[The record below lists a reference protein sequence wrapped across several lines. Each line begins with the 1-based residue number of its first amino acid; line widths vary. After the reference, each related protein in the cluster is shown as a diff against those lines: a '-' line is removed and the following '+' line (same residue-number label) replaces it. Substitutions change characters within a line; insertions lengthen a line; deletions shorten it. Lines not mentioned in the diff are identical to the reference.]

1 MRRYF
6 LLLLP
11 LILISI
17 CLLFQRCKKE
27 TFITDSSAQL
37 EFSTDTVFFDT
48 VFTTLGSTTY
58 YLRVYNRHDESIKIS
73 SIDLEGG
80 NSSQYRINVDGDNGP
95 HHENVEILPND
106 SIFIFVEVTIDPNDN
121 TIPFVVQDKIK
132 FSTNGNEQYVQLR
145 SWGQNAYFHGGLGSV
160 ILSDCNAVWNN
171 DKPHVI
177 FGVLI
182 IDEGCDLTINAGTQV
197 YAHAKS
203 GIYVNGGT
211 IHINGSLNNEVCF
224 QGDRLEQSFQD
235 TPGQWGIQFDFPVS
249 GGGTEQ
255 IVSVLRGG
263 IWIYKSPGSV
273 INYANIKNGNI
284 GIWVDSTGV
293 DYLGSQY
300 SVTVSNTKIL
310 NMGSHG
316 LLTQNATLKGYNMQ
330 ISNCGQTCAYLSVGG
345 RYQLD
350 NCTFANY
357 WSGGNRTDPAFALS
371 NFYVSVDEDTIVNQI
386 YNTNINNCIMY
397 GNNAL
402 LTDFSEFIV
411 AMKNDAAQQYDF
423 KYCLVDTDADVD
435 DDGNHYE
442 NMKNGQA
449 PLLCDPAELDCRLL
463 SSSQG
468 NSLMAGSFFS
478 TTPVVDL
485 FGLNN
490 GASFKGCFIYDP
502 SNSCN

>member
-11 LILISI
+11 ITLFTTS
-17 CLLFQRCKKE
+17 LLFQRCKKE
-27 TFITDSSAQL
+27 TFITDSSAGL
-37 EFSTDTVFFDT
+37 EFSMDTVFFDT
-48 VFTTLGSTTY
+48 VFTTLGSTTQ
-58 YLRVYNRHDESIKIS
+58 YLRVYNRHDKSIKIS
-73 SIDLEGG
+73 SIDLENG
-80 NSSQYRINVDGDNGP
+80 NNSQYRINVDGDDGP
-95 HHENVEILPND
+95 HHEEIEILPND
-106 SIFIFVEVTIDPNDN
+106 SIYIFVEVTIDPNSDL
-121 TIPFVVQDKIK
+121 TPFVVEDRIK
-132 FSTNGNEQYVQLR
+132 FSTNGNEQHVQLS

-177 FGVLI
+177 YGVLF

-197 YAHAKS
+197 YVHAKS

-211 IHINGSLNNEVCF
+211 IHIQGSLNNEVCF
-224 QGDRLEQSFQD
+224 QGDRLEGSFQD

-249 GGGTEQ
+249 SGGTDQ

-273 INYANIKNGNI
+273 VDYALLKNGNI

-293 DYLGSQY
+293 DYSGSQF

-310 NMGSHG
+310 NMASHG
-316 LLTQNATLKGYNMQ
+316 ILTQNATLKAYNMQ
-330 ISNCGQTCAYLSVGG
+330 VSNCGQTCAYFSIGG
-345 RYQLD
+345 RYHID

-357 WSGGNRTDPAFALS
+357 WSGGNRTDPAFAMS
-371 NFYVSVDEDTIVNQI
+371 NFYVSNEDTIVNQI
-386 YNTNINNCIMY
+386 FDSHAYNCIMY

-411 AMKNDAAQQYDF
+411 SMKNEAAQQYQF
-423 KYCLVDTDADVD
+423 KYCLVDTDGDVD
-435 DDGNHYE
+435 DDGNRYQS
-442 NMKNGQA
+442 MKNGQA
-449 PLLCDPAELDCRLL
+449 PLLCDPVELDCRLL

-468 NSLMAGSFFS
+468 NALMAGSFFS
-478 TTPVVDL
+478 STPVLDL

-490 GASFKGCFIYDP
+490 GTSYKGCFIYDA